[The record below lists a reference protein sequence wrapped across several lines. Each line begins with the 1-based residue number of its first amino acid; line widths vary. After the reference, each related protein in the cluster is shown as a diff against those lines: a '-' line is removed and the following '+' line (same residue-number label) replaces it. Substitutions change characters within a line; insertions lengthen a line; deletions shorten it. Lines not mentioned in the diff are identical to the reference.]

1 MRLGKLPPKFDR
13 RSLLLAS
20 YLTRDL
26 APPPA
31 SVDYAKAVPR
41 WPVMGNDRIPD
52 CTCAAAGH
60 MVEEWTAN
68 TGKVRIL
75 SDRAILTAYDQ
86 LADDAPDRGLYMLD
100 VLKYWRTTGI
110 GGDRIHAFAQL
121 QPRSESEARDA
132 IYLFGNLY
140 LGLALP
146 NFAVIPGTDF
156 RTVPWVVPAVGP
168 TGDAAPN
175 PTNGHC
181 VAAVAYDVRTLWVVT
196 WGSVKPM
203 SWSFFQTYMDEAFA
217 VLSLDWIS
225 TRLGR
230 SPPGFDLDALNRDL
244 ERVAAE

>member
-1 MRLGKLPPKFDR
+1 MKLGKLPPKFDR
-13 RSLLLAS
+13 RTLLLGS

-41 WPVMGNDRIPD
+41 WPMMGNDRFPD

-75 SDRAILTAYDQ
+75 SDRAVLTAYEQ
-86 LADDAPDRGLYMLD
+86 LAGGKPGRGLAMLD
-100 VLKYWRTTGI
+100 VLKYWRATGI
-110 GGDRIHAFAQL
+110 GGDRIHAFVQL
-121 QPRSESEARDA
+121 QPRSEGEARDA
-132 IYLFGNLY
+132 VYLFGSLY

-146 NFAVIPGTDF
+146 DFAVTPGSDF
-156 RTVPWVVPAVGP
+156 LAVPWVVPGSGP
-168 TGDAAPN
+168 KGDAAPN
-175 PTNGHC
+175 PANGHC
-181 VAAVAYDVRTLWVVT
+181 VAAVAYDARNLWVVT
-196 WGSVKPM
+196 WGALKSM
-203 SWSFFQTYMDEAFA
+203 TWSFFQTYMDEAYA

-230 SPPGFDLDALNRDL
+230 SPPGFDLETLNRDL
-244 ERVAAE
+244 TRVSET